1 MVKSIG
7 NNPDKLACVK
17 RPCWSIL
24 RTTCLLIGVVVVNVI
39 LVLLNDVVVILP
51 LMLTASVSEVT
62 VKGSE
67 GLDRLTVRVVDIVA
81 VSPLGIFIL
90 ALFVIGA
97 FMPNRGSGLN
107 PSVVTVPSGLV
118 VTLEALGNV
127 SDIVIAPQALHH
139 FHFHI

>member
-24 RTTCLLIGVVVVNVI
+24 RTTCLLIGVVVVIVI
-39 LVLLNDVVVILP
+39 FVLLNDVLVTLP
-51 LMLTASVSEVT
+51 LMLTDSVSDVT
-62 VKGSE
+62 VSGSA
-67 GLDRLTVRVVDIVA
+67 GLACAITLVLEIVA

-107 PSVVTVPSGLV
+107 
-118 VTLEALGNV
+118 A
-127 SDIVIAPQALHH
+127 
-139 FHFHI
+139 